1 MLCKLKRAILVTVSL
16 IFLALKFPIMAD
28 AQTIEEKIQEKEQ
41 NIASIVKNQD
51 SARSYLSDLDNQIV
65 SLEKDY
71 KGVLFEK
78 NKTEKNLN
86 ELNGKISDL
95 EEKIKLRGE
104 QLKAQARETQV
115 SKEEASLLYVLASS
129 DSISDAVSKTIGVT
143 TLVSANNE
151 VMQKQISDKKKLKEM
166 REDVTKSLNEIE
178 SKAKVLKEREFS
190 LAEAKLNQKIRVNEI
205 SAELASEKDVK
216 DKYIKQKEEA
226 EKRKQEELK
235 LLEERRKKEAEAA
248 ALYEAQEAQ
257 KRAVEASEKAKQSEI
272 SSTKEQ
278 KQNEEAAT
286 PNKSINSQETNT
298 SEEKLTETSKTEITA
313 PSETIETKPV
323 KEKTNSSSETEIRH
337 CTTPIQ

>member
-1 MLCKLKRAILVTVSL
+1 MCIR
-16 IFLALKFPIMAD
+16 
-28 AQTIEEKIQEKEQ
+28 
-41 NIASIVKNQD
+41 D
-51 SARSYLSDLDNQIV
+51 S
-65 SLEKDY
+65 Y

-178 SKAKVLKEREFS
+178 SKAKVL
-190 LAEAKLNQKIRVNEI
+190 
-205 SAELASEKDVK
+205 
-216 DKYIKQKEEA
+216 
-226 EKRKQEELK
+226 
-235 LLEERRKKEAEAA
+235 
-248 ALYEAQEAQ
+248 
-257 KRAVEASEKAKQSEI
+257 
-272 SSTKEQ
+272 
-278 KQNEEAAT
+278 
-286 PNKSINSQETNT
+286 
-298 SEEKLTETSKTEITA
+298 
-313 PSETIETKPV
+313 
-323 KEKTNSSSETEIRH
+323 
-337 CTTPIQ
+337 